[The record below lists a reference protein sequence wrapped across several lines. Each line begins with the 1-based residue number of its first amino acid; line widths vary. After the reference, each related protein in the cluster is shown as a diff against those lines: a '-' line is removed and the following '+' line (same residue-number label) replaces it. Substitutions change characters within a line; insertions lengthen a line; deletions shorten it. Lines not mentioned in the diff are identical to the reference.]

1 MRVVLSKYLSV
12 AVLARLS
19 DEGARVALLM
29 LVLQV
34 TGSAAWAG
42 AVTGAL
48 MVPHVLAAPAVGA
61 LADRVR
67 RRAPLYLLF
76 LAGYGA
82 TIAACGLLVGHVPSI
97 VVIIVAAMGGC
108 LAPLI
113 AGGLSS
119 LLRELITEDRRARAY
134 GLDVMSYSLAGI
146 CGPAIAATLVTWW
159 GPRPAALTIAISAVA
174 AGLIVLTLPLRDGTA
189 RPSPAADATAPT
201 AGLAPADAAA
211 PGAGTTAPGMG
222 DRLARLAGEG
232 ATAIWRI
239 RPLRAVTLATSLGAL
254 SMGALPLIS
263 ALLAVRYHSGYAA
276 GALLSAEAVGG
287 LIGSAV
293 YARRPVGTA
302 HPERVVMLSLVA
314 SALPLLFV
322 PVVPGLA
329 GGLALFAASG
339 FFWGPQGAAL
349 FAARDRHSPVTAHTQ
364 VFTIGAGLKY
374 TASAVGAA
382 ACGLA
387 AGLGADSL
395 LLAVAGCQVAAAGVG
410 TALLRT

>member
-1 MRVVLSKYLSV
+1 VRAVLPKYLSV

-19 DEGARVALLM
+19 DEGARVALLL

-34 TGSAAWAG
+34 TGSAAFAG
-42 AVTGAL
+42 AVIGAL

-82 TIAACGLLVGHVPSI
+82 TIAACGLLVGHVPGA
-97 VVIIVAAMGGC
+97 VVMIVAATGGC

-159 GPRPAALTIAISAVA
+159 GPRPAALAVATSAVA
-174 AGLIVLTLPLRDGTA
+174 AGLIVLTLPLRNRA
-189 RPSPAADATAPT
+189 APVVLAEPEPEPEPEPAPE
-201 AGLAPADAAA
+201 LAPAS
-211 PGAGTTAPGMG
+211 GVGG
-222 DRLARLAGEG
+222 RLLRLAGEG
-232 ATAIWRI
+232 ATAIWHI

-293 YARRPVGTA
+293 YARKPVGTA

-314 SALPLLFV
+314 SAVPLLFV
-322 PVVPGLA
+322 PVVPGLPA
-329 GGLALFAASG
+329 GLVLFALCG
-339 FFWGPQGAAL
+339 LFFGPQGAAL

-374 TASAVGAA
+374 TASALGAA

-410 TALLRT
+410 TALLRA